1 MNAHYQDVFVVH
13 HLGESATNSIAHF
26 SAPLDFFDTSAKYPP
41 PMNMEVPSSSRCSRG
56 FRQPVVCRRNGLP
69 LQGQF
74 PQHQRYFC
82 LARDAEKCTL
92 ELVQLRIL
100 GLFKRDFQLFC
111 KGCLTSFFFAFTM
124 SNKLYTFKVSNCSCG
139 KAV

>member
-1 MNAHYQDVFVVH
+1 MNTHYRDVFVVH

-26 SAPLDFFDTSAKYPP
+26 SAPLDFFDTSVKYPP

-56 FRQPVVCRRNGLP
+56 FRQHVVCRRNGLP

-74 PQHQRYFC
+74 PEHQRYFC

-100 GLFKRDFQLFC
+100 GLLAVGCSAAFAYPPPFQC
-111 KGCLTSFFFAFTM
+111 TAEGSVRGTTAWAECLTVCLADH
-124 SNKLYTFKVSNCSCG
+124 
-139 KAV
+139 